1 MFALQLQDLADSP
14 AIRNPSLNTAE
25 CVIQGHQ
32 PDFATGRS
40 DYVRAMLWLSMF
52 FVIFSGPLLAKNI
65 RDIEDLSLGNS
76 NSKKK
81 NKFEALCFSFYFLS
95 SFSSLLIVVAFA
107 LSIIYWKLGGTF
119 HFTVIIIITFV
130 LSSLESFC
138 VIRWFEH
145 GDSKLLFLL
154 KVYGGHAI
162 SYIFCWIIIGIRINP
177 TWGLTIA
184 LLVFSFFAS
193 VTYAK
198 YVFLQEFR
206 NGNSHSTDG
215 NSSTTGSTSSN
226 GSNSNKDPTQAK
238 VICVAYCLVV
248 LLLFLIVIFAG
259 HSSSGKEMAVDEVL
273 KATSLYFI
281 TAFISW
287 ATWKK
292 HASADASQISQVEP
306 QASQVAQARNTTFES
321 TV

>member
-1 MFALQLQDLADSP
+1 MFALQLQDLADNP
-14 AIRNPSLNTAE
+14 TIRSPSLNTAE
-25 CVIQGHQ
+25 CVIQGHK

-40 DYVRAMLWLSMF
+40 HYVRAMLWLSMC

-65 RDIEDLSLGNS
+65 RDIEDLSSRNS
-76 NSKKK
+76 NSEKK
-81 NKFEALCFSFYFLS
+81 NKFEAVCFSFYFLS
-95 SFSSLLIVVAFA
+95 LFSSLLIVVAFG
-107 LSIIYWKLGGTF
+107 LSIMYWKLGGTF
-119 HFTVIIIITFV
+119 HFTVIIIIVFV

-138 VIRWFEH
+138 VIGWFEH

-184 LLVFSFFAS
+184 LLVFTFFAS

-198 YVFLQEFR
+198 YIYLEEFP
-206 NGNSHSTDG
+206 NGNSHSNGCCTTT

-226 GSNSNKDPTQAK
+226 GSNSKKNSTQAK

-248 LLLFLIVIFAG
+248 LLLFLVVIFAG

-292 HASADASQISQVEP
+292 HVSADARNMMLEN
-306 QASQVAQARNTTFES
+306 VAQDRNMTIGIDE
-321 TV
+321 

>member
-14 AIRNPSLNTAE
+14 TIRHPSLNTAE

-65 RDIEDLSLGNS
+65 RDIEDLSLKNRNS
-76 NSKKK
+76 DKK
-81 NKFEALCFSFYFLS
+81 NKYEAVCFSFYFLS
-95 SFSSLLIVVAFA
+95 VLSSLLIVFAFA
-107 LSIIYWKLGGTF
+107 LSITYWKLGGTF
-119 HFTVIIIITFV
+119 HFTVIMIIIFV

-138 VIRWFEH
+138 VIRWFEY

-154 KVYGGHAI
+154 KIYGGHAI
-162 SYIFCWIIIGIRINP
+162 SYILCWIIIGIRINP

-184 LLVFSFFAS
+184 LLVFSFSAS

-198 YVFLQEFR
+198 YIYLEEFP
-206 NGNSHSTDG
+206 NGNCYSTG
-215 NSSTTGSTSSN
+215 CCTTNSSATGITYSN
-226 GSNSNKDPTQAK
+226 GSNSNKNPTQAK

-248 LLLFLIVIFAG
+248 LLLFLVVIFAG

-292 HASADASQISQVEP
+292 HVSVDALNMILEN
-306 QASQVAQARNTTFES
+306 VAQDRNMTIGTDE
-321 TV
+321 

>member
-1 MFALQLQDLADSP
+1 MFALQLQDLADNP
-14 AIRNPSLNTAE
+14 TIRNPSLNTAE

-65 RDIEDLSLGNS
+65 RDIEDLSLRNS
-76 NSKKK
+76 NSEKK
-81 NKFEALCFSFYFLS
+81 NKFEAVCFSFYFLS
-95 SFSSLLIVVAFA
+95 LFSSLLIVVAFA
-107 LSIIYWKLGGTF
+107 LSIMYWKHGGTF
-119 HFTVIIIITFV
+119 HFTVIIIIIFV

-138 VIRWFEH
+138 VIGWFEH

-198 YVFLQEFR
+198 YVYLEEFP
-206 NGNSHSTDG
+206 NDNFHSTG
-215 NSSTTGSTSSN
+215 CCTTTNSSSTGIASSN
-226 GSNSNKDPTQAK
+226 GSNSNKNPTQAK

-248 LLLFLIVIFAG
+248 LLLFLVVIFAG

-292 HASADASQISQVEP
+292 HVSADARNMMLEN
-306 QASQVAQARNTTFES
+306 VAQDRNMTIGIDE
-321 TV
+321 

>member
-25 CVIQGHQ
+25 CVIQGHK

-81 NKFEALCFSFYFLS
+81 NKFEAVCFSFYFLS
-95 SFSSLLIVVAFA
+95 VFSSLLIVVAFA
-107 LSIIYWKLGGTF
+107 LSIMYWKLGGTF
-119 HFTVIIIITFV
+119 HCTVIIIIIFV

-145 GDSKLLFLL
+145 DDSRLLFLL
-154 KVYGGHAI
+154 KMYGGHAI

-184 LLVFSFFAS
+184 LLVFSCFAS

-198 YVFLQEFR
+198 YVYLEEFP
-206 NGNSHSTDG
+206 NGNNHSTG
-215 NSSTTGSTSSN
+215 CYTTTNSSSTGIASSN
-226 GSNSNKDPTQAK
+226 GSNSNKDSTQAK

-248 LLLFLIVIFAG
+248 LLLFLVVIFAG

-292 HASADASQISQVEP
+292 HASADASQISQVTP
-306 QASQVAQARNTTFES
+306 QAS
-321 TV
+321 

>member
-14 AIRNPSLNTAE
+14 TIRNPSLNTAE
-25 CVIQGHQ
+25 CVIQGHE
-32 PDFATGRS
+32 PGFAAGRS
-40 DYVRAMLWLSMF
+40 HYVRAMLWLSMC
-52 FVIFSGPLLAKNI
+52 FVIFSGPLVAKNI
-65 RDIEDLSLGNS
+65 RDIEDLSLENGNS
-76 NSKKK
+76 EKK
-81 NKFEALCFSFYFLS
+81 NKFEAVCFSFYFLS
-95 SFSSLLIVVAFA
+95 LLSSLLIVVAFA
-107 LSIIYWKLGGTF
+107 LSIMYWACGGTF
-119 HFTVIIIITFV
+119 HFTVIILIIIV
-130 LSSLESFC
+130 LSSIEFFS
-138 VIRWFEH
+138 VIKWYEY
-145 GDSKLLFLL
+145 GDSKLLFFL
-154 KVYGGHAI
+154 KMYGGHAI

-198 YVFLQEFR
+198 YIYLEEFP
-206 NGNSHSTDG
+206 NGNSHCTG
-215 NSSTTGSTSSN
+215 CCTTTNSSTTGSTSNN
-226 GSNSNKDPTQAK
+226 GSNSDKDPTQAK

-248 LLLFLIVIFAG
+248 LLLFLVVIFAG

-292 HASADASQISQVEP
+292 HASADA
-306 QASQVAQARNTTFES
+306 RNMTIGTD
-321 TV
+321 V

>member
-65 RDIEDLSLGNS
+65 RDIEELSLGNS
-76 NSKKK
+76 NSEKK
-81 NKFEALCFSFYFLS
+81 NKFEAVCFSFYFLS
-95 SFSSLLIVVAFA
+95 LFSSLLIVVAFA
-107 LSIIYWKLGGTF
+107 LSVMYWKLGGTF
-119 HFTVIIIITFV
+119 HFTVIIIIIFV

-138 VIRWFEH
+138 VIRWFEY
-145 GDSKLLFLL
+145 GDSKPLFLL
-154 KVYGGHAI
+154 KIYGGHAI

-184 LLVFSFFAS
+184 LLVSSCFAS

-198 YVFLQEFR
+198 YIYLEEFP
-206 NGNSHSTDG
+206 NGNSHSTACCTTT
-215 NSSTTGSTSSN
+215 NSFTTGIASSN
-226 GSNSNKDPTQAK
+226 GSNSNKNPTQAK

-248 LLLFLIVIFAG
+248 LLLFLVVIFAG

-287 ATWKK
+287 AAWKK
-292 HASADASQISQVEP
+292 HVSADALNMMLEN
-306 QASQVAQARNTTFES
+306 VAQDRNMTIGTDE
-321 TV
+321 

>member
-14 AIRNPSLNTAE
+14 TIRNPSLNTAE

-65 RDIEDLSLGNS
+65 RDIEDLSLKNRNS
-76 NSKKK
+76 DKK
-81 NKFEALCFSFYFLS
+81 NKYEAVCFSFYFLS
-95 SFSSLLIVVAFA
+95 VLSSLLIVFAFA
-107 LSIIYWKLGGTF
+107 LSITYWKLGGTF
-119 HFTVIIIITFV
+119 HFTVIIIIIFV

-138 VIRWFEH
+138 VIRWFEY

-154 KVYGGHAI
+154 KIYGGHAI
-162 SYIFCWIIIGIRINP
+162 SYILCWIIIGIRINP

-184 LLVFSFFAS
+184 LLVFSFSAS

-198 YVFLQEFR
+198 YIYLEEFP
-206 NGNSHSTDG
+206 NGNCYSTG
-215 NSSTTGSTSSN
+215 CCTTTNSSTTGITYSN
-226 GSNSNKDPTQAK
+226 GSNSNKNPTQAK

-248 LLLFLIVIFAG
+248 LLLFLVVIFAG

-292 HASADASQISQVEP
+292 HVSVDALNMILEN
-306 QASQVAQARNTTFES
+306 VAQDRNMTIGTDE
-321 TV
+321 

>member
-1 MFALQLQDLADSP
+1 MFALQLQDLADNP
-14 AIRNPSLNTAE
+14 TIRSPSLNTAE
-25 CVIQGHQ
+25 CVIQGHK

-40 DYVRAMLWLSMF
+40 HYVRAMLWLSMC

-81 NKFEALCFSFYFLS
+81 NKFEAVCFSFYFLS
-95 SFSSLLIVVAFA
+95 LFSSLLIVVAFA

-119 HFTVIIIITFV
+119 HLTVIIIIIFV
-130 LSSLESFC
+130 LSSLEYFC
-138 VIRWFEH
+138 VIRWFEY

-154 KVYGGHAI
+154 KIYGGHAI

-184 LLVFSFFAS
+184 LLVFSCFAS

-198 YVFLQEFR
+198 YVYLEEFP
-206 NGNSHSTDG
+206 NDNNHSTG
-215 NSSTTGSTSSN
+215 CCTTTNSSSTGIASSN
-226 GSNSNKDPTQAK
+226 GSNSNKNPTQAK

-248 LLLFLIVIFAG
+248 LLLFLVVIFAG

-292 HASADASQISQVEP
+292 HASADALNMTLENVVQD
-306 QASQVAQARNTTFES
+306 RNMTIGIDE
-321 TV
+321 